1 MYNYKLL
8 IGVVFN
14 TNLCQHHAKIFI
26 SSKPE
31 GLFQCTSFNYL
42 PSGIN
47 PYRSSI
53 NYLYRGIP
61 LLTVCIDDFG
71 LEIRAVRSG
80 IPFIPRRYTLTTG

>member
-8 IGVVFN
+8 IGVVHN
-14 TNLCQHHAKIFI
+14 TNLFQHHVRIFI

-31 GLFQCTSFNYL
+31 GLFQCTGFNYL

-47 PYRSSI
+47 PYRNDI

-61 LLTVCIDDFG
+61 LVAVCIVNFG
-71 LEIRAVRSG
+71 LEFEFER
-80 IPFIPRRYTLTTG
+80 

>member
-31 GLFQCTSFNYL
+31 GLFQCTGTNYL
-42 PSGIN
+42 PSGKAI
-47 PYRSSI
+47 YRWLPFVQAILIWNLNSS
-53 NYLYRGIP
+53 
-61 LLTVCIDDFG
+61 
-71 LEIRAVRSG
+71 SK
-80 IPFIPRRYTLTTG
+80 

>member
-1 MYNYKLL
+1 MHNYKLL
-8 IGVVFN
+8 IGAVFN

-31 GLFQCTSFNYL
+31 GLFQCIGFNYL

-47 PYRSSI
+47 PYRSGI

-61 LLTVCIDDFG
+61 LVTVCIGVFC
-71 LEIRAVRSG
+71 LEFEFER
-80 IPFIPRRYTLTTG
+80 